1 MQGWNKFGE
10 AYERCAYKLFN
21 ATIIMLIVV
30 LAYSITG
37 YLVSELLFVN
47 Y

>member
-1 MQGWNKFGE
+1 MQGWSKFGE

-30 LAYSITG
+30 LAYSLTG
-37 YLVSELLFVN
+37 YLVSKLMLLDC
-47 Y
+47 